1 MLKNRLLKNLLS
13 IILVPV
19 ILAVCSLPFTVT
31 DGEGD
36 AKSAMATPVDYGYC
50 ASLLSAAHS
59 KQIDIEFLKTLD
71 GEAVLR
77 LAEIAK
83 SSTPTVQDW
92 HSLTGSTLN
101 VLLGR
106 HGGEEAVDLGDN
118 GKSSFTLGF
127 VGDMNFTE
135 VGYVMP
141 HAKTKANG
149 VVDCIDK
156 VFLDEMRAVDIML
169 ANNEFTYSER
179 GTPLSKRYTFRA
191 KPESVKHLGE
201 LGIDI
206 VSLANNHVY
215 DYSLPSFEDTLSTLK
230 NADIATVGAGKD
242 YSQASAPAVYYINGY
257 KVAYLAASR
266 VEVDLFTPSASEN
279 RAGVMSINTADAML
293 EEIRKAKSCS
303 DFVVVYLHWGIE
315 YTTNLDSAQRE
326 MSRLFAEAGADA
338 VIGAHSHCLQG
349 FDFYG
354 DSCVAYSLGNFWFNT
369 RTLDTAMLKLSF
381 SGEDVEMSIVPGIQQ
396 NSEVDYITS
405 AAKRR
410 ELYNRLEKISGGI
423 AIDDNGVIT
432 PKA

>member
-1 MLKNRLLKNLLS
+1 MKNRLLKNLLS

-36 AKSAMATPVDYGYC
+36 AESVMAAPVDYGYC

-59 KQIDIEFLKTLD
+59 KQIDIDFLKTLD
-71 GEAVLR
+71 GEAVSR

-83 SSTPTVQDW
+83 TSVPTARDW
-92 HSLTGSTLN
+92 HSLTGSSLN

-106 HGGEEAVDLGDN
+106 RNGEEALDLGDN
-118 GKSSFTLGF
+118 GKDSFTLGF
-127 VGDMNFTE
+127 VGDINFTE

-141 HAKTKANG
+141 HAKTKPNG

-156 VFLDEMRAVDIML
+156 AFLDEMRAADIML
-169 ANNEFTYSER
+169 ANNEFTYSDT
-179 GTPLSKRYTFRA
+179 GTPLNKRYTFRA
-191 KPESVKHLGE
+191 KPESVKYLDE

-215 DYSLPSFEDTLSTLK
+215 DYSLPAFEDTLKTLE
-230 NADIATVGAGKD
+230 NAGVATVGAGKD
-242 YSQASAPAVYYINGY
+242 YSEASAPAIYYINGY

-266 VEVDLFTPSASEN
+266 VEVDMFTPSAGEN
-279 RAGVMSINTADAML
+279 RAGVMSINTADAL
-293 EEIRKAKSCS
+293 AEEIRKAKSES

-315 YTTNLDSAQRE
+315 YTTNLDSAQQE
-326 MSRLFAEAGADA
+326 MSRIFAEAGADA

-354 DSCVAYSLGNFWFNT
+354 DTCVAYSLGNFWFNT
-369 RTLDTAMLKLSF
+369 RTLDTAMLKLEFGS
-381 SGEDVEMSIVPGIQQ
+381 EKVRMSIVPGIQQ
-396 NSEVDYITS
+396 NSEVDYISS

-410 ELYNRLEKISGGI
+410 ELYNRLEKISGGV